1 MSQIVRVAS
10 VSDIPPGEAKS
21 FDVGKHTIAV
31 FNLDGKLYAI
41 DEYCPHAGGPLSE
54 GYVSGDEVECP
65 WHNAAFKIKTGECT
79 SPPSPTGVSCYMVHV
94 DGDDIQV
101 EMPDEE

>member
-1 MSQIVRVAS
+1 MSEITTVATKS
-10 VSDIPPGEAKS
+10 EIEAGEAKV
-21 FDVGKHTIAV
+21 FEVGTKTIAV
-31 FNLDGKLYAI
+31 FNLDGEFFAI

-79 SPPSPTGVSCYMVHV
+79 SPPSPCGVTSYPVHIE
-94 DGDDIQV
+94 GDDIKV
-101 EMPDEE
+101 EVGE